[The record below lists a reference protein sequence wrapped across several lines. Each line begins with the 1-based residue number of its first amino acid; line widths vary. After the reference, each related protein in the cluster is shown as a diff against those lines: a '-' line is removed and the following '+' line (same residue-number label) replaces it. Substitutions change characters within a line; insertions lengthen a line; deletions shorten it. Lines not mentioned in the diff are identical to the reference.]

1 MAANPVYGLILAG
14 GQSRRMGHDKALLI
28 RDGRSQLTHMAG
40 VLGDVV
46 ERVFISARGDQKS
59 DPERSRFELIID
71 RYEDMGPIA
80 GILSALEEYPQADWL
95 VLACDLPNIDAAT
108 LQFLLQNRSEQQP
121 FTAFR
126 STHDGLPEPLCAIY
140 TAGSNEL
147 IHKLIEAGIACPRK
161 ILIRSDTLLLE
172 QPNPQSLD
180 NVNTPDDLEKSVL
193 EVAS

>member
-1 MAANPVYGLILAG
+1 MAKPVYGLVLAG
-14 GQSRRMGHDKALLI
+14 GQSRRMGHDKALLL
-28 RDGRSQLTHMAG
+28 RDGRSQLTHMAA
-40 VLGDVV
+40 VLGEAV
-46 ERVFISARGDQKS
+46 ERVFVSARSDQRD
-59 DPERSRFELIID
+59 DPERSRFELIVD
-71 RYEDMGPIA
+71 RYENMGPIA
-80 GILSALEEYPQADWL
+80 GILSALEEHPQADWL

-140 TAGSNEL
+140 TAGSDAL
-147 IHKLIEAGIACPRK
+147 LHKFREEGIACPRK
-161 ILIRSDTLLLE
+161 VLIRSDTLLLE

-180 NVNTPDDLEKSVL
+180 NVNTPDDLEQSIL

>member
-147 IHKLIEAGIACPRK
+147 IHELIEAGIACPRK

>member
-1 MAANPVYGLILAG
+1 VAKPVYGLVLAG
-14 GQSRRMGHDKALLI
+14 GQSRRMGHDKALLL
-28 RDGRSQLTHMAG
+28 RDGRSQLTHMAA
-40 VLGDVV
+40 VLGEAV
-46 ERVFISARGDQKS
+46 ERVFVSARSDQRD
-59 DPERSRFELIID
+59 DPERSRFELIVD
-71 RYEDMGPIA
+71 RYENMGPIA
-80 GILSALEEYPQADWL
+80 GILSALEEHPQADWL

-140 TAGSNEL
+140 TAGSDAL
-147 IHKLIEAGIACPRK
+147 LHKFREEGIACPRK
-161 ILIRSDTLLLE
+161 VLIRSDTLLLE

-180 NVNTPDDLEKSVL
+180 NVNTPDDLEQSIL